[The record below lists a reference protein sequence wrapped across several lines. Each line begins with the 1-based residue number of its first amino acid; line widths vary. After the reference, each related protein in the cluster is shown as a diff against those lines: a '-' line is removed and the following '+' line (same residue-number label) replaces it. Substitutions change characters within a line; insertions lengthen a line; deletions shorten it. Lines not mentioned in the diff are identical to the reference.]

1 MDMKKKCVSGDQKS
15 SLRLPLYESLRR
27 LKTVQEEKMS
37 LLAEQEIVNI
47 TLPPCS
53 LEAQKLGGAL
63 DWKYC
68 RIQINMNSLSRLKE

>member
-53 LEAQKLGGAL
+53 LEA
-63 DWKYC
+63 
-68 RIQINMNSLSRLKE
+68 